1 MTSERLKEMV
11 KSRPF
16 RPFGLRLAD
25 GEVVRVDH
33 PDFIASS
40 PSGRT
45 TVVFGKDDSMKII
58 DLFLVTALE
67 TLPEK
72 RRNGSGGG
80 ARHPSEE

>member
-1 MTSERLKEMV
+1 MTSERLRDMLKV
-11 KSRPF
+11 KPF

-25 GEVVRVDH
+25 GEVVPVRH
-33 PDFIASS
+33 PEMIATS

-45 TVVFGKDDSMKII
+45 LAVFTPKDQMKVL

-72 RRNGSGGG
+72 RGNGSTGKPKK
-80 ARHPSEE
+80 RPR